1 MQLYHIVYEVESDY
15 CVGDWDNLTK
25 MLVRAHPQDL
35 VSLVLRDTHYLESV
49 TTELKVQSIA
59 ADFMCKVE
67 RNGETFILHV
77 EFQKSSDATM
87 GERTWEYNCSAT
99 MLEKLPVYS
108 FVIYLTK
115 GGTIDQPPFRKGLK
129 GGEQIHTFHY
139 TNIYLWEMPPEVL
152 MQEGLEGLLPLLP
165 LTKGAELKRDQIV
178 DAMISGLQRAGKED
192 VLALSKAFA
201 GLVYPTKD
209 DKQAIKR
216 RFAMFQAA
224 LEDSWFYKEVIEQGI
239 EQGRQQGIEEGVK
252 ALRLVLIRVVEM
264 RFPELLP
271 LAREEAE
278 HATIPAELSAKVD
291 KLLIAYTVEEARRV
305 LQES

>member
-1 MQLYHIVYEVESDY
+1 MGE
-15 CVGDWDNLTK
+15 WDNLTK

-35 VSLVLRDTHYLESV
+35 VSLVFPDTHYLESV
-49 TTELKVQSIA
+49 TTELRVHSIA

-115 GGTIDQPPFRKGLK
+115 GGTIDQPPFRKGLE

-139 TNIYLWEMPPEVL
+139 QNIFLWEMPPEVL

-178 DAMISGLQRAGKED
+178 DDMITGLQRAGKED
-192 VLALSKAFA
+192 VLALGEAFA

-209 DKQAIKR
+209 DEQAIKR
-216 RFAMFQAA
+216 RFAMFQEA
-224 LEDSWFYKEVIEQGI
+224 LENSWFYKEVIEQGLKQGI

-278 HATIPAELSAKVD
+278 HATIPAALSAKVD